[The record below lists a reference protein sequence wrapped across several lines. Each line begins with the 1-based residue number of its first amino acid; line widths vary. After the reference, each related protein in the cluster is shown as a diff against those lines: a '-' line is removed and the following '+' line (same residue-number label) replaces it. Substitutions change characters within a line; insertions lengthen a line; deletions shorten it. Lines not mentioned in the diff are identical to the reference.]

1 MAVSLSDVNQQAA
14 LSALQ
19 NASDVLGS
27 EDNAADSNVDYLTTL
42 ASGSYNP
49 NVNLMTSQSKGKKTK
64 SEKAREETLI
74 RNIKEEIMHPDE
86 EDWTNMSLATV
97 SNNETTRPALNRFQ
111 SV

>member
-1 MAVSLSDVNQQAA
+1 MVVSLSDVNQQAA

-27 EDNAADSNVDYLTTL
+27 EDSAANSNVDYLTTL

-49 NVNLMTSQSKGKKTK
+49 NVNLMTSQSKGNKTN
-64 SEKAREETLI
+64 SEKTLI
-74 RNIKEEIMHPDE
+74 RNIKEEILHPDE
-86 EDWTNMSLATV
+86 EDWSNMSLATV
-97 SNNETTRPALNRFQ
+97 SNNEPTRPALNRFQ